1 MHIAYYSP
9 TWHSGAN
16 PSGVVTY
23 VRGMRDELQRQG
35 HRVSVLTGD
44 CDAPAENV
52 YPVLPSFAALARSW
66 VRSRLF
72 PAQHEVLRW
81 GEILAASLAQL
92 HRHSPVDVFEME
104 ESFGWFGA
112 IAARLGVPVV
122 VKLHGPA
129 FVTLLDEERGSPFA
143 AAKIEAEGTAL
154 RTAKVITSPSKRT
167 LDATLAHYRL
177 APSIAARIANP
188 LSLPPGAPVWNL
200 DTCDRR
206 IVLFVGRFDRLKG
219 ADLMLKAFARLLAS
233 YPELRLVFVGPDL
246 GIRGDD
252 GRLVHMAEM
261 TSRLFTASQSKQVT
275 ATGALSAEA
284 VCSLRAE
291 AFVTV
296 IASRRE
302 NQSYTLV
309 EAMMQGCPIVAS
321 DTGGQSEA
329 VRDGVRGL
337 LVPVGD
343 EGELA
348 ARIRELLEDPPKAA
362 RLGREARSYAL
373 AEHAP
378 REVAARTLEVYR
390 GAIAMAAGTRHSPR
404 SLEAWH

>member
-1 MHIAYYSP
+1 MHIAYFSP
-9 TWHSGAN
+9 TWHRGAN

-35 HRVSVLTGD
+35 HRVSVLTKE
-44 CDAPAENV
+44 CDAPAEGV
-52 YPVLPSFAALARSW
+52 YPVVPSLAASARSW
-66 VRSRLF
+66 LRTRLF
-72 PAQHEVLRW
+72 PSQHEVLRW
-81 GEILAASLAQL
+81 GEVLAASVAQV
-92 HRHSPVDVFEME
+92 HRNAPVDVFEME
-104 ESFGWFGA
+104 ESFGWFA
-112 IAARLGVPVV
+112 DVVARLGIPVV

-129 FVTLLDEERGSPFA
+129 FVTLLEEERRSSFA
-143 AAKIEAEGTAL
+143 AAKIEAEGRAL
-154 RTAKVITSPSKRT
+154 RTARVITSPSKRT

-188 LSLPPGAPVWNL
+188 LSLPPGAPVWNPE
-200 DTCDRR
+200 TCDRR
-206 IVLFVGRFDRLKG
+206 TVLFVGRFDRLKG
-219 ADLMLKAFARLLAS
+219 ADLMLKAFARLLVDD
-233 YPELRLVFVGPDL
+233 PDLRLVFVGPDL
-246 GIRGDD
+246 GIRDHD
-252 GRLVHMAEM
+252 GRLVHIAEM
-261 TSRLFTASQSKQVT
+261 TSRLFTSSQAKQVT
-275 ATGALSAEA
+275 ATGALSVEA
-284 VCSLRAE
+284 VCRLRAE

-302 NQSYTLV
+302 NQSYTLL

-337 LVPVGD
+337 LATVGD
-343 EGELA
+343 EDELA
-348 ARIRELLEDPPKAA
+348 ARIRELLDDPPKAA

-390 GAIAMAAGTRHSPR
+390 EAIALAAGARHSLP
-404 SLEAWH
+404 SLEALH